1 MFVLTKDDEKFVLF
15 PGKKVYTI
23 GRLATD
29 LIVAQDLSISRNH
42 AQLLIQTEADGD
54 DSLHIEDLGS
64 RYGTFIFPKNSQKPR
79 KVPAKTSTPLPVGTR
94 LRFGA
99 NMSIWQVTQ
108 LKLVTTV
115 SALTRPEVQE
125 LTKMLEPMG
134 GTVTSNWTD
143 ECSHLTMN
151 EVSVTVKLLHAMLE
165 NKPIVTFPY
174 WRKMLQAAQSIH
186 VKEGWPQPEDYQPT
200 NIDVTWRPERTRL
213 FAGKTFVFMN
223 RKHFDMYGSVVQK
236 AGATCKDINSG
247 VRKTFL
253 TKSDVIVI
261 QYVPSSQ
268 SQATESINS
277 IQDILEQNGRRII
290 QEYEI
295 GMALIHCSI
304 TEFCNPTHK
313 FISDSLPTTESV
325 TSSMAFNSSI
335 IVPNTE
341 RHSAQSNATP
351 VSELVV
357 PESIECEME
366 PDASKPSSEPQA
378 SLRKRSHASTVDSSD
393 EEKKSTLSKRAKSEI
408 ATKLTMKS
416 KNAILLD
423 SSLEEDVTPAPATAP
438 GQRVTRRSKPI
449 AEEKSVHPPVPAASK
464 HITRKTKQ
472 VFCVDSS
479 DEENEKA
486 REPKETPAPTI
497 PSLAKKKTEAPA
509 ATRIS
514 PRLNGKSLATN
525 ITNQQADKHAV
536 PQKRPVLSV
545 ASGDEE
551 DEGDLFQFRKSPQ
564 KQTES
569 VVQPRSAG
577 KGKAPAR
584 ISVVDFLE
592 KSQAQEPAP
601 VPPQLESQSQTQP
614 RKRLRLELLNESDS
628 DDCDNLFNFADSKKK
643 RKTQEAQKN
652 DDSTDGLFNFN
663 SERPSDHDDED
674 SRLTEPFVPETES
687 KKQSKY
693 IVAPRRDRPKKVDIS
708 GWLSCSRLNDDI
720 KSEIDADSV
729 KMETSI
735 KADPDEEQWL
745 AAMKDSIEVRMCNLN
760 IVIRSQEEVDASLE
774 DSVNKHSGRKNF
786 KKFVKTKNP
795 HPQKRIVALKSLRL
809 ADGMVTCV

>member
-277 IQDILEQNGRRII
+277 IQGRYSGAEWSTYYPGVRDWH
-290 QEYEI
+290 
-295 GMALIHCSI
+295 G
-304 TEFCNPTHK
+304 
-313 FISDSLPTTESV
+313 
-325 TSSMAFNSSI
+325 
-335 IVPNTE
+335 PNTLLYN
-341 RHSAQSNATP
+341 RILQPNAQ
-351 VSELVV
+351 VY
-357 PESIECEME
+357 I
-366 PDASKPSSEPQA
+366 
-378 SLRKRSHASTVDSSD
+378 RF
-393 EEKKSTLSKRAKSEI
+393 I
-408 ATKLTMKS
+408 AHHGVC
-416 KNAILLD
+416 N
-423 SSLEEDVTPAPATAP
+423 
-438 GQRVTRRSKPI
+438 
-449 AEEKSVHPPVPAASK
+449 
-464 HITRKTKQ
+464 
-472 VFCVDSS
+472 
-479 DEENEKA
+479 
-486 REPKETPAPTI
+486 
-497 PSLAKKKTEAPA
+497 
-509 ATRIS
+509 
-514 PRLNGKSLATN
+514 
-525 ITNQQADKHAV
+525 
-536 PQKRPVLSV
+536 
-545 ASGDEE
+545 
-551 DEGDLFQFRKSPQ
+551 
-564 KQTES
+564 
-569 VVQPRSAG
+569 
-577 KGKAPAR
+577 
-584 ISVVDFLE
+584 FL
-592 KSQAQEPAP
+592 
-601 VPPQLESQSQTQP
+601 
-614 RKRLRLELLNESDS
+614 
-628 DDCDNLFNFADSKKK
+628 
-643 RKTQEAQKN
+643 
-652 DDSTDGLFNFN
+652 DGL
-663 SERPSDHDDED
+663 
-674 SRLTEPFVPETES
+674 
-687 KKQSKY
+687 
-693 IVAPRRDRPKKVDIS
+693 
-708 GWLSCSRLNDDI
+708 
-720 KSEIDADSV
+720 
-729 KMETSI
+729 
-735 KADPDEEQWL
+735 
-745 AAMKDSIEVRMCNLN
+745 
-760 IVIRSQEEVDASLE
+760 
-774 DSVNKHSGRKNF
+774 
-786 KKFVKTKNP
+786 
-795 HPQKRIVALKSLRL
+795 
-809 ADGMVTCV
+809 

>member
-1 MFVLTKDDEKFVLF
+1 MLLLANLSFLGNYGIIAAITDDEKLVLF

-42 AQLLIQTEADGD
+42 AQLLIQTQADGD

-277 IQDILEQNGRRII
+277 IQ
-290 QEYEI
+290 
-295 GMALIHCSI
+295 
-304 TEFCNPTHK
+304 EFCNPTHK

-341 RHSAQSNATP
+341 RDSAQSNATP
-351 VSELVV
+351 ISELVV

-366 PDASKPSSEPQA
+366 PNASKPNSEPQA

-423 SSLEEDVTPAPATAP
+423 SSLEEDVTPAPAFAP
-438 GQRVTRRSKPI
+438 GQRVTSRSKAI
-449 AEEKSVHPPVPAASK
+449 AEEKSVHPSVPAASK

-479 DEENEKA
+479 DEENENA
-486 REPKETPAPTI
+486 RESKETPAPTI

-545 ASGDEE
+545 TSCDEE

-569 VVQPRSAG
+569 VVQPRSAS
-577 KGKAPAR
+577 KSQAPAR

-643 RKTQEAQKN
+643 RKTQEVQKN

-774 DSVNKHSGRKNF
+774 DSVNKHGGRKNF